1 MTIRLGYRFLLNGL
15 QNGLQN
21 NLDWMQKSTSQD
33 FGTETIGK
41 LLIKQAVPA
50 SIGIL
55 VMSLN
60 ILVDTIFVGHWIGS
74 QAIAAINVVLPVSF
88 FIAALGMSIG
98 IGGSSIISRALGAK
112 EVPKAFKTFGNQITM
127 TLLLTVVLVFFGLY
141 YIDGIIPTFGGK
153 GTIFEPAKIYYRIV
167 LYGVPFLALSMMG
180 NTVIRA
186 EGKPKFAM
194 YAMMIPSVSNL
205 VLDVLLINVM
215 DLGMMGAAWATTGS
229 YVLCFSFILWFFLS
243 KNSEMKISWPHFK
256 LQKTIV
262 SEISNLGSVTL
273 SRQAIVSITYLL
285 MNTILYDFGGET
297 SVTSYAIVSRMLMF
311 ALFPIF
317 GITQGF
323 VPIAGYNYGAHN
335 YERVKKTIRIAITY
349 SMALAFLIFV
359 LLIGFPELITRMFTT
374 DPLVIEKTPVA
385 MRWVFAATPIIAIQ
399 LIGSAYFQAVGKAVP
414 ALLLTLSRQGFF
426 FIPLIFILPLW
437 YGELGVWM
445 AFPASDVLSTLVT
458 AFILYREV
466 KTKLISKS

>member
-1 MTIRLGYRFLLNGL
+1 
-15 QNGLQN
+15 
-21 NLDWMQKSTSQD
+21 MQKSTSQD

-215 DLGMMGAAWATTGS
+215 DLGMMAAAWATTGS

>member
-1 MTIRLGYRFLLNGL
+1 MN
-15 QNGLQN
+15 Q
-21 NLDWMQKSTSQD
+21 STSNS
-33 FGTETIGK
+33 FGSESIGK

-88 FIAALGMSIG
+88 FIAALGMAIG
-98 IGGSSIISRALGAK
+98 IGGSSIVSRALGANEK
-112 EVPKAFKTFGNQITM
+112 SKALKTFGNQVTM
-127 TLLLTVVLVFFGLY
+127 TIALTLTLVFFGLY
-141 YIDGIIPTFGGK
+141 YIDNIIPLFGGK
-153 GTIFEPAKIYYRIV
+153 GTIFEPAKIYYQIV

-180 NTVIRA
+180 NTIIRA
-186 EGKPKFAM
+186 EGKPKYAM
-194 YAMMIPSVSNL
+194 YAMMIPSITNL
-205 VLDVLLINVM
+205 GLDILFINVM
-215 DLGMMGAAWATTGS
+215 DLGMIGAAWATTGS
-229 YVLCFSFILWFFLS
+229 YILCFIFIFWFFVS
-243 KNSEMKISWPHFK
+243 KNSEMKISLIHFK
-256 LQKTIV
+256 LQRSIV

-285 MNTILYDFGGET
+285 MNNILFDFGGVT

-323 VPIAGYNYGAHN
+323 IPIAGYNYGAQN
-335 YERVKKTIRIAITY
+335 YDRVKQAIRIAIIY
-349 SMALAFLIFV
+349 AMVMASLVFV
-359 LLIGFPELITRMFTT
+359 LLISFPELTTRMFTT
-374 DPLVIEKTPVA
+374 DSLVIEKTPTA
-385 MRWVFAATPIIAIQ
+385 MRWVFAATPIIAVQ
-399 LIGSAYFQAVGKAVP
+399 LIGSAYFQAVGKAIP

-437 YGELGVWM
+437 YGELGVWI
-445 AFPASDVLSTLVT
+445 AFPVSDVLSTLLT
-458 AFILYREV
+458 AYILYREV
-466 KTKLISKS
+466 SLKLTLKT

>member
-1 MTIRLGYRFLLNGL
+1 MNP
-15 QNGLQN
+15 
-21 NLDWMQKSTSQD
+21 STSNS
-33 FGTETIGK
+33 FGTESIGK

-112 EVPKAFKTFGNQITM
+112 QTSKALKTFGNQITM
-127 TLLLTVVLVFFGLY
+127 TIILTFTLVFFGLY
-141 YIDGIIPTFGGK
+141 HIENIIPVFGGK

-194 YAMMIPSVSNL
+194 YAMMIPSITNL
-205 VLDVLLINVM
+205 LLDVLLINVM
-215 DLGMMGAAWATTGS
+215 DFGMMGAAWATTGS
-229 YVLCFSFILWFFLS
+229 YILCFVFILWFFIS
-243 KNSEMKISWPHFK
+243 KNSEMKISLPHFK
-256 LQKTIV
+256 LQRSIV
-262 SEISNLGSVTL
+262 AEISNLGSVTL
-273 SRQAIVSITYLL
+273 SRQAVVSVTYLL
-285 MNTILYDFGGET
+285 MNNILFDFGGET

-323 VPIAGYNYGAHN
+323 VPIAGYNYGAKN
-335 YERVKKTIRIAITY
+335 YDRVKQTIRIAIIY
-349 SMALAFLIFV
+349 AMVMASLVFV

-374 DPLVIEKTPVA
+374 DALVIEKTPTA
-385 MRWVFAATPIIAIQ
+385 MRWVFAATPIIAVQ
-399 LIGSAYFQAVGKAVP
+399 LIGSAYFQAVGKSIP

-445 AFPASDVLSTLVT
+445 AFPVSDVLSTLLT
-458 AFILYREV
+458 GYILYRETSV
-466 KTKLISKS
+466 KLISKT

>member
-1 MTIRLGYRFLLNGL
+1 MSS
-15 QNGLQN
+15 
-21 NLDWMQKSTSQD
+21 STSNS
-33 FGTETIGK
+33 FGIESIGK
-41 LLIKQAVPA
+41 LLIKQAAPA

-98 IGGSSIISRALGAK
+98 IGGSSIISRALGSK
-112 EVPKAFKTFGNQITM
+112 QRFKALKTFGNQITM
-127 TLLLTVVLVFFGLY
+127 TSILTLTLVFFGLY
-141 YIDGIIPTFGGK
+141 YLENIIPVFGGK
-153 GTIFEPAKIYYRIV
+153 GIIFEPAKIYYRIV

-194 YAMMIPSVSNL
+194 YAMMIPSVTNL
-205 VLDVLLINVM
+205 VLDVLLIKVM
-215 DLGMMGAAWATTGS
+215 DFGMLGAAWATTGS
-229 YVLCFSFILWFFLS
+229 YILCFVFIFWFFIS
-243 KNSEMKISWPHFK
+243 KNSEMKISLLHFK
-256 LQKTIV
+256 LQKSIV
-262 SEISNLGSVTL
+262 SEISLLGSVTL

-285 MNTILYDFGGET
+285 MNNILYDFGGET
-297 SVTSYAIVSRMLMF
+297 SVTAYAIVSRMLMF
-311 ALFPIF
+311 ALFPVF

-323 VPIAGYNYGAHN
+323 VPIAGYNYGAKN
-335 YERVKKTIRIAITY
+335 YDRVKQTIRVAIVYATV
-349 SMALAFLIFV
+349 MASIVFV
-359 LLIGFPELITRMFTT
+359 MLIGFPELITRIFTT
-374 DPLVIEKTPVA
+374 DPLVIEKTPTA

-399 LIGSAYFQAVGKAVP
+399 LIGAAYFQAVGKAVP

-445 AFPASDVLSTLVT
+445 AFPVSDVLSTLVT
-458 AFILYREV
+458 AYILYREV
-466 KTKLISKS
+466 SLKLISKT